1 MTREQKHQMLDM
13 RLDGYSFEDIGER
26 FGVSKQRI
34 QQILSGKDS
43 GKRNATS
50 KQNRLDRYIF
60 PKIAIWM
67 NEHDYTLV
75 MMAEEI
81 GVSPTT
87 LSGQL
92 LGKNEPP
99 LKTVRKIIEIT
110 GMPFEVAF
118 ERRVENETPVYTGG
132 TG

>member
-13 RLDGYSFEDIGER
+13 RLDGYSFEYIGER
-26 FGVSKQRI
+26 FGISRQRA
-34 QQILSGKDS
+34 QQIPSGKGS
-43 GKRNATS
+43 GKRNAVS

-67 NEHDYTLV
+67 NEHDYTLT

-81 GVSPTT
+81 GIDPTT
-87 LSGQL
+87 LSKQL
-92 LGKNEPP
+92 LGNAEPP

-110 GMPFEVAF
+110 GLPFEVAF
-118 ERRVENETPVYTGG
+118 ERKVE
-132 TG
+132 

>member
-13 RLDGYSFEDIGER
+13 RLDGYSFEYIGER
-26 FGVSKQRI
+26 FGVSRQRV
-34 QQILSGKDS
+34 QQILSGKGS
-43 GKRNATS
+43 GKRNAVS

-67 NEHDYTLV
+67 NETDYTLT

-81 GVSPTT
+81 GVFPTT
-87 LSGQL
+87 LSKQL
-92 LGKNEPP
+92 LGDSEPP

-110 GMPFEVAF
+110 GLPFEVAF
-118 ERRVENETPVYTGG
+118 ERKVE
-132 TG
+132 

>member
-13 RLDGYSFEDIGER
+13 RLDGYSFEYIGER
-26 FGVSKQRI
+26 FGVSRQRA
-34 QQILSGKDS
+34 QQILSGKGS

-50 KQNRLDRYIF
+50 KQNRLGRYIF

-67 NEHDYTLV
+67 NEHDYTLA

-81 GVSPTT
+81 GVRPTT
-87 LSGQL
+87 LSKQL
-92 LGKNEPP
+92 LGNVEPP

-110 GMPFEVAF
+110 GLPFEVAF
-118 ERRVENETPVYTGG
+118 ERKVE
-132 TG
+132 